1 MPSSKD
7 DLYIDLDPGR
17 QTIFDITI
25 PPGGWRRVFPQAYI
39 KEILPIAE
47 TLAVLAGV
55 GISDYRAY
63 LQEADA
69 VYRLHLDQPGEFSW
83 IQQNQLMQED
93 PVCRELWNKLQV
105 LLALK
110 ENKNGNV

>member
-1 MPSSKD
+1 MDD
-7 DLYIDLDPGR
+7 DLYIDLNPGR
-17 QTIFDITI
+17 QTIFQITV
-25 PPGGWRRVFPQAYI
+25 PAGGWRRVFPQAYI

-55 GISDYRAY
+55 EISDYCAY

-69 VYRLHLDQPGEFSW
+69 VYQLHLDQPEEFSW
-83 IQQNQLMQED
+83 IQQNHQLQED
-93 PVCRELWNKLQV
+93 PACKELWNKLQV

-110 ENKNGNV
+110 GKENGNV

>member
-1 MPSSKD
+1 MDD
-7 DLYIDLDPGR
+7 DLYVDLDPGR
-17 QTIFDITI
+17 QTIFDIII
-25 PPGGWRRVFPQAYI
+25 PPGGWRRVFPRAYI
-39 KEILPIAE
+39 KEIQPIAE

-55 GISDYRAY
+55 AISDYECY

-69 VYRLHLDQPGEFSW
+69 VYRLHLDQPEEFCW
-83 IQQNQLMQED
+83 IKQHQEMQED
-93 PVCRELWNKLQV
+93 PVCRELWNKLQM